1 MRSVCIWLIL
11 ASIAVAQES
20 PQPLTIT
27 KAGYFLTVI
36 GADGT
41 PTFSR
46 LTNVTDLR
54 GDTPTDPDDPTE
66 PDVDRELALKA
77 RDWAAAVKDPQ
88 GAQAIAIVYAHLRG
102 ALGDGMLNYATI
114 WTPVMA
120 ATDSALESITAQGDW
135 IAFRERVTEVVTEA
149 QQRGQLQTLQQVTR
163 VLLSIQRGVELS
175 ADGSQALGLDKLVE
189 IARRTNEVIDNDA
202 N

>member
-102 ALGDGMLNYATI
+102 ALGDGMLNHATI
-114 WTPVMA
+114 WTPVRA

>member
-114 WTPVMA
+114 WTPVRA